1 MTTSDENFRLF
12 LALAITSEIKTE
24 IAKTQAD
31 LRHNLSDAKI
41 RWSGSEQWHLT
52 LRFLGNV
59 DVSRLDLLKQKI
71 TSVCRTSNS
80 LLLHAEGI
88 GVFPPKRP
96 PRVIWVGVRDVDGQL
111 KKLQAE
117 LQAAT
122 NEFTSEPPEET
133 FTAHV
138 TLGRV
143 KTISRAEAEFL
154 SSRLPQLRER
164 HFGEW
169 TAKTVDL
176 MRSELGSEGARHT
189 VLVAIPLAVPTL
201 S

>member
-1 MTTSDENFRLF
+1 MTASDHFRLF
-12 LALAITSEIKTE
+12 LALAIPPEVKTE

-31 LRHNLSDAKI
+31 LRHDLSTAKI
-41 RWSGSEQWHLT
+41 RWSTTEQWHLT

-59 DVSRLDLLKQKI
+59 DVSRLDSLIEKI

-96 PRVIWVGVRDVDGQL
+96 PRVIWVGLRDVDGQL

-143 KTISRAEAEFL
+143 KTIARPEAELL
-154 SSRLPQLRER
+154 SSHLPQLRDR

-169 TAKTVDL
+169 NAKTVEL

-189 VLVAIPLAVPTL
+189 VLAAIPLGYLTL

>member
-1 MTTSDENFRLF
+1 MTTPDHFRLF
-12 LALAITSEIKTE
+12 LAIALPLEVKAE
-24 IAKTQAD
+24 IAKTQTD
-31 LRHNLSDAKI
+31 LRHDLSHAKI
-41 RWSGSEQWHLT
+41 RWSDSEQWHLT

-59 DVSRLDLLKQKI
+59 DVSRLDSLKQEI

-111 KKLQAE
+111 KKLQVE

-122 NEFTSEPPEET
+122 NEFTSESPEET

-143 KTISRAEAEFL
+143 KTIAREEAEFL
-154 SSRLPQLRER
+154 SS
-164 HFGEW
+164 
-169 TAKTVDL
+169 
-176 MRSELGSEGARHT
+176 
-189 VLVAIPLAVPTL
+189 
-201 S
+201 